1 MTPQIIVGIG
11 AFICGAV
18 CAITATLVVFEMVA
32 RVNEKPPEELQ
43 FSPLW
48 WYPSKYSRLFAEY
61 GRLYPSGTHLRRFG
75 LLAVLLFACFLV
87 CVWGLGFFS
96 Q

>member
-1 MTPQIIVGIG
+1 MTTHVIVGTVG
-11 AFICGAV
+11 FICGLL
-18 CAITATLVVFEMVA
+18 CAITATLVVFEMVG
-32 RVNEKPPEELQ
+32 RVNEKLPEERQ

-48 WYPSKYSRLFAEY
+48 WSPSKYSRLFAEY
-61 GRLYPSGTHLRRFG
+61 RRLYPSGTDLRRFG
-75 LLAVLLFACFLV
+75 FLAALLFACLLV